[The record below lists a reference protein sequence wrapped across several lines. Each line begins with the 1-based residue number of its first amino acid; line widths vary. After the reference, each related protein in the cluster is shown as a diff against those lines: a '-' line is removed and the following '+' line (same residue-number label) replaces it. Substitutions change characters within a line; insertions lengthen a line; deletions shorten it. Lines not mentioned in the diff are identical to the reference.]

1 VEHAD
6 RQDGRVTAPAGAA
19 SPVFAALQRA
29 GVRWCLWRGTPRL
42 SRAGAGDGDFDL
54 LVDRTQAPLLES
66 VLAAAGCRRGRS
78 CEPVPGLDDWFLL
91 ERPAGPLLHFHVHY
105 RLPAGEPRFERFHL
119 PFAAHALDSRECSGA
134 GPMSG
139 LVFVAGPRVEAAL
152 LLLRCSLRLRAR
164 DRLPPRRAARAL
176 LAKARGD
183 LEALA
188 PQGGLDAVAG
198 LLQEWL
204 GRPLPFL
211 RAAGGRLANADLWR
225 LRAAA
230 HAALRPASAA
240 NGLPAVLQ
248 LWRRDLRA
256 AARACARRMGLAV
269 LPARGGRTGGAVVAL
284 VGEPAARR
292 ALAAAVQRVL
302 GGKFDVL
309 RLAAGA
315 GWRRAQRARRRGF
328 FVLAERGAEH
338 RWPAA
343 AAPDLELRLG
353 DGQPFEVQLAA
364 ALCALWER
372 V

>member
-6 RQDGRVTAPAGAA
+6 RQDGGVTAPAGAA
-19 SPVFAALQRA
+19 SVFAELERA

-42 SRAGAGDGDFDL
+42 SRACAGEGDFDL
-54 LVDRTQAPLLES
+54 LVDRTQAPLLERA
-66 VLAAAGCRRGRS
+66 LAAAGCRRGRS
-78 CEPVPGLDDWFLL
+78 SEPVPGLDDWFLL
-91 ERPAGPLLHFHVHY
+91 GSPTGPLLHFHVHY

-119 PFAAHALDSRECSGA
+119 PVAAQTLDSRERRGD
-134 GPMSG
+134 
-139 LVFVAGPRVEAAL
+139 VFVAEPRVEAAL

-164 DRLPPRRAARAL
+164 DWLPPRRAARAL
-176 LAKARGD
+176 LAKVRAD
-183 LEALA
+183 LAALA
-188 PQGGLDAVAG
+188 PRGGLDEVAA

-211 RAAGGRLANADLWR
+211 RGAGERLAVADLWR

-240 NGLPAVLQ
+240 NGLSAVLQ

-256 AARACARRMGLAV
+256 ASRALARRAGFPV
-269 LPARGGRTGGAVVAL
+269 LPARGGREGGAILAL
-284 VGEPAARR
+284 GGEPAARR

-309 RLAAGA
+309 RITAGA
-315 GWRRAQRARRRGF
+315 GWRRAQRARARGF
-328 FVLAERGAEH
+328 FVLAECDAPRP
-338 RWPAA
+338 WPAA
-343 AAPDLELRLG
+343 AAPDLELQVA
-353 DGQPFEVQLAA
+353 DGQPFEAQLAA
-364 ALCALWER
+364 ALRALWER